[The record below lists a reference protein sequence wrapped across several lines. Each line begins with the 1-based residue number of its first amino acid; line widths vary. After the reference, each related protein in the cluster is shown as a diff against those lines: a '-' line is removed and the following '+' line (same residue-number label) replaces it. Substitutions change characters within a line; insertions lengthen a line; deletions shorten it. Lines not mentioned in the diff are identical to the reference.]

1 MHLISPLSC
10 SYEPNSETTLEMGK
24 HLTMHGDGVKDV
36 AFSVEDL
43 DAILAKARAR
53 GAKVTNSLDFTSI
66 LICKR
71 LRECRPSLPHT

>member
-1 MHLISPLSC
+1 MHLISLSC

-53 GAKVTNSLDFTSI
+53 GAKVALFT
-66 LICKR
+66 
-71 LRECRPSLPHT
+71 

>member
-1 MHLISPLSC
+1 MHFISLSC

-71 LRECRPSLPHT
+71 LRDPRNLS